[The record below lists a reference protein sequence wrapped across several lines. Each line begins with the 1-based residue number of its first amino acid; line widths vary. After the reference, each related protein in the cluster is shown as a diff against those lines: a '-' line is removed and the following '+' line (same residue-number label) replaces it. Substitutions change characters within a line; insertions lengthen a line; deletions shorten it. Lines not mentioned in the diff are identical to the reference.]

1 MSEKWKQKILLIFPF
16 AVLVAGMILTA
27 AFFLFQTTDAGIYM
41 NVVDNDPVND
51 GQVFFY
57 QRLLVFG
64 KLKVLLHPASP
75 PFRQHARM
83 YTPEPADR
91 GK

>member
-1 MSEKWKQKILLIFPF
+1 
-16 AVLVAGMILTA
+16 
-27 AFFLFQTTDAGIYM
+27 M

>member
-1 MSEKWKQKILLIFPF
+1 MVGKGGLAEPQAPFLKQISIL
-16 AVLVAGMILTA
+16 
-27 AFFLFQTTDAGIYM
+27 QTTYAGIHT

-57 QRLLVFG
+57 QCLLVFG

-83 YTPEPADR
+83 CTPEPADR